1 MRSLTPLALALAG
14 LLLTV
19 GCAPPAVL
27 PAPHAAPATDE
38 PPGARPAAPPAPVPL
53 DTPPAPSAASSSELP
68 GLVAAATEQYR
79 RGIEALEKGEIDEAR
94 EAFDAAVL
102 VYLEEGPDTWD
113 GEVVAA
119 FESLL
124 QSIRAAEARAAE
136 LEEATPDDPA
146 SGAEAD
152 RLAQSELLPE
162 ELAASQE
169 KIEHHEVPVPEAPLY
184 DVPIELTAPVVAYIE
199 AFSGRRQKLF
209 EPGMVRSGRYIP
221 MIRRIFAEEGVPLDL
236 CYLAHIESAY
246 KPNAYSRARAKGLF
260 QFIASTGRLY
270 GLRSDWWVD
279 MRSDPELSA
288 RAAARYLKALHA
300 IYDDW
305 YLALAE
311 YNGGS
316 RVRRAWERSG
326 RKVDFWQLARGKS
339 LRPETRNYVPQFVAA
354 VVLHKEPEKY
364 GFSLERE
371 PEVVYDTVHLDGSL
385 DLRVAARLAGTSL
398 EELRLLNPS
407 LRRMAT
413 PPDYTMYPLR
423 VPANRAGLFLA
434 ELTQLPAS
442 ERLPWQEHRVARGET
457 LSAIAGRHGISV
469 QALRSANHLKSSSR
483 INIGQVLVIPGA
495 GALAPQP
502 EAAGSGRSRSPGT
515 VQVHGVRPGETVSS
529 IARRYGTS
537 VANLMRW
544 NGIADASRLQAGQ
557 RLRVRAP
564 AEGSTRVAAASPA
577 GGRGAA
583 GGTVYR
589 VQRGD
594 TLYSIARRHRV
605 SVDALRRW
613 NGLGNSSTIHPGAR
627 LRIEP

>member
-1 MRSLTPLALALAG
+1 MRSLTALAMAFAG
-14 LLLTV
+14 LLLAT
-19 GCAPPAVL
+19 GCAPPAIL
-27 PAPHAAPATDE
+27 PAPHQASAADEPAEARPDTRADAIPSAPLPPPTAPA
-38 PPGARPAAPPAPVPL
+38 P
-53 DTPPAPSAASSSELP
+53 ELS
-68 GLVAAATEQYR
+68 GLVAAAKEHYR
-79 RGIEALEKGEIDEAR
+79 RGLEALEKGEVDEAR
-94 EAFDAAVL
+94 AAFDSAVL

-113 GEVVAA
+113 EGTVAA
-119 FESLL
+119 FEHLL
-124 QSIRAAEARAAE
+124 QSIREAEAKAAE
-136 LEEATPDDPA
+136 LEETTPDDPA

-152 RLAQSELLPE
+152 RLARSELSPE

-169 KIEHHEVPVPEAPLY
+169 KIEHHEVPIPEAPLY

-209 EPGMVRSGRYIP
+209 EPGMVRSGKYVP

-288 RAAARYLKALHA
+288 RAAARYLKALYA

-305 YLALAE
+305 YLSLAE
-311 YNGGS
+311 YNGGT

-326 RKVDFWQLARGKS
+326 RKADFWQLARGKS

-354 VVLHKEPEKY
+354 VVLHKEPKKY
-364 GFSLERE
+364 GFSLERA
-371 PEVVYDTVHLDGSL
+371 PEIVYDTVHLDSSL
-385 DLRVAARLAGTSL
+385 DLRVAARLAGTGL
-398 EELRLLNPS
+398 EELRQLNPA

-413 PPDYTMYPLR
+413 PPDYPMFPLR
-423 VPANRAGLFLA
+423 IPADRAGLFLA

-442 ERLPWQEHRVARGET
+442 ERLPWQEHRVAGGET
-457 LSAIAGRHGISV
+457 LSSIAGRHGITV

-495 GALAPQP
+495 GTLAP
-502 EAAGSGRSRSPGT
+502 EAEAMDSGRSRSPGNT
-515 VQVHGVRPGETVSS
+515 QVHRVRRGETLSS
-529 IARRYGTS
+529 IARRYGIS

-544 NGIADASRLQAGQ
+544 NGISDASRLQAGQ
-557 RLRVRAP
+557 RLRLRAP
-564 AEGSTRVAAASPA
+564 AEGSTRVAEASPM
-577 GGRGAA
+577 GGEGSG

-594 TLYSIARRHRV
+594 TLYSIARRHQV

-627 LRIEP
+627 LRIER